1 MGIGGGGDVARLG
14 VAGAD
19 GRGRGAEAA
28 RGRGLGGGTF
38 KLTLGRAAWGGGPG
52 GGLYVGCG
60 RC

>member
-1 MGIGGGGDVARLG
+1 MGIGGAGDVARLG
-14 VAGAD
+14 AAG
-19 GRGRGAEAA
+19 GRGRGAEAV

-52 GGLYVGCG
+52 GGLYAGCG